1 MFPFLVPLLPSASSV
16 MTYRYAGVDDD
27 DFTPSRRLRVSDNH
41 ASDSARRVSELKRLS
56 GLGHGAGSGSGLRS
70 RGEETE
76 FYPQRTSHR
85 LSSGHSASKPYEY
98 TGYNDGHDE
107 YSYRPSGSRKHL
119 RDDDEDERPS
129 RRIGS
134 RYDDDRDRSR
144 PSYSSRFASMQVNVE
159 DLLRRARDRDERN
172 NQDRHE
178 SERHTGSANRRL
190 RDVLEVR
197 DESLRRVTT
206 IRASR
211 NSKRERRY

>member
-1 MFPFLVPLLPSASSV
+1 
-16 MTYRYAGVDDD
+16 MTYRYAGVEDD
-27 DFTPSRRLRVSDNH
+27 DFTPSRRLRVSEHH

-56 GLGHGAGSGSGLRS
+56 GLGHAATGSGSGLRS

-85 LSSGHSASKPYEY
+85 LSSGNSGLKHEY

-129 RRIGS
+129 RRIGA

-172 NQDRHE
+172 NQDRDDG
-178 SERHTGSANRRL
+178 ERRTGTVSRRL
-190 RDVLEVR
+190 RDVQEVR

-206 IRASR
+206 IRPSR